1 MYGLE
6 AIQQGNGWVMAGL
19 GATIVLTGLAVL
31 SFLVSQIHRIVGLFE
46 TKKKDASAS
55 REPEARPRAK
65 APEQMPDDIG
75 EACALCQ
82 DLTQDLGETFD
93 LAEFHH
99 QCKAAGIRDPHFLA
113 NRFREA
119 GFIVPAGE
127 CLFSWKAPSA

>member
-46 TKKKDASAS
+46 ARKRRTEASPQS
-55 REPEARPRAK
+55 EAKPRAM

-75 EACALCQ
+75 EACVLCQ
-82 DLTQDLGETFD
+82 DLTQELGATFD
-93 LAEFHH
+93 LAELHH
-99 QCKAAGIRDPHFLA
+99 QCKTAGVRDPHFWVS
-113 NRFREA
+113 RFRDA
-119 GFIVPAGE
+119 GLIVSAGE
-127 CLFSWKAPSA
+127 CLFSWKTPSA